1 MKFTLVLPALLVT
14 ISAVAAAALPN
25 EDGKPLAD
33 GYYRT
38 YIGASGESITE
49 FTPLSELI
57 NATETPVEARSAEL
71 QDRHSLQK
79 RRQGCG
85 GYVSTYDS
93 DHANVA
99 LLNTFSR
106 NDVEIVKGDKRAVSI
121 FSNTHTFPLIR
132 LGCFFFPPL
141 NDMFVLILTNMH
153 IRSSGARP
161 LPLFVPTRMAPSTSP
176 TSWARGPT

>member
-1 MKFTLVLPALLVT
+1 MKFTLVLPALLAT

-25 EDGKPLAD
+25 EGGKPLAD

-38 YIGASGESITE
+38 YVGASGETITD

-71 QDRHSLQK
+71 QDRASLQK
-79 RRQGCG
+79 RRKGCG

-93 DHANVA
+93 DNANAA

-121 FSNTHTFPLIR
+121 FSNTYAFPLIQMKC
-132 LGCFFFPPL
+132 CFFPA
-141 NDMFVLILTNMH
+141 T
-153 IRSSGARP
+153 
-161 LPLFVPTRMAPSTSP
+161 
-176 TSWARGPT
+176 